1 MNGADSAAAVA
12 AIIPQV
18 KMNRALVID
27 DETDFHD
34 RMTDYF
40 DTRGYSVDLARDL
53 TQAKAYLES
62 NEYQIVLADVNLGDL
77 DVKGDAF
84 VLRYKNFK
92 SARVV
97 VVTGRN
103 LNNILNGN
111 ALKER
116 DIPVWDKGDQDWGAK
131 LNALTAETSKAR
143 SEKFSDE
150 LNDFIKDKLGV
161 SSGNY
166 VVTGAAAAATAK
178 AVVQPERELQPWEIA
193 VEDILIG
200 WLQGHKD
207 MARPFFLVGR
217 QALSAADMVQQVR
230 QKTEVGKELLG
241 TFVEE
246 VRYSLRLKKT
256 PPDC

>member
-1 MNGADSAAAVA
+1 
-12 AIIPQV
+12 
-18 KMNRALVID
+18 MNRALVID

-40 DTRGYSVDLARDL
+40 ETRGYSVDLARDL
-53 TQAKAYLES
+53 TQAKAYLEA
-62 NEYQIVLADVNLGDL
+62 NEYQIVFADVNLGDL

-84 VLRYKNFK
+84 VLRYRNFK
-92 SARVV
+92 GARVV

-103 LNNILNGN
+103 LNNIRNGN
-111 ALKER
+111 ALKEQ
-116 DIPVWDKGDQDWGAK
+116 DIPVWDKGDQDWGTK

-166 VVTGAAAAATAK
+166 VVTVVAAAATAN
-178 AVVQPERELQPWEIA
+178 AVVQPQQEPQPWEMA

-200 WLQGHKD
+200 WLHGQKD
-207 MARPFFLVGR
+207 IARPFFLVGR
-217 QALSAADMVQQVR
+217 QAFSAADMVQQVR
-230 QKTEVGKELLG
+230 QKTDVGKELLS

-256 PPDC
+256 PQDR